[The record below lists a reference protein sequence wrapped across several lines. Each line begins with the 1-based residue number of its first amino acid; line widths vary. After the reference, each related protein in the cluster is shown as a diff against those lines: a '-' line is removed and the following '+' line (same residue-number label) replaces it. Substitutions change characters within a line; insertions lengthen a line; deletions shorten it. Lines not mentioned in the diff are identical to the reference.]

1 MNGNVT
7 SSVLKNGIR
16 TAAAATS
23 AAAPYLGKAAIA
35 AISAGETANAPPE
48 KTSWFTKKPT
58 SPTSSTSPKS
68 SWFARK
74 PADPAT
80 PADPK
85 PTDPATPTP
94 ATPTPA
100 NPADPTPA
108 TPTPATPTPANPA
121 DPATPTPATPATPED
136 PADPATPT
144 PTNPD
149 PDPASIVPETPE
161 EENLLKKFLQKV
173 RKGDL
178 TDVVNSINDVKPESD
193 DLTVFDQIKKKIKDG
208 DFSDIVKSL
217 PAPPPFPTAVVMQ
230 ILMSLNEMFQQNIGK
245 ISKAVGDTIDIEIE
259 KKKNELAL
267 TKALGE
273 QVTKTELEPHMK
285 AYIEHE
291 FAK

>member
-80 PADPK
+80 PAT
-85 PTDPATPTP
+85 PTPDPATPTP

-100 NPADPTPA
+100 
-108 TPTPATPTPANPA
+108 TPANPA
-121 DPATPTPATPATPED
+121 PED
-136 PADPATPT
+136 PADPAS
-144 PTNPD
+144 PD
-149 PDPASIVPETPE
+149 PASPEDPASIVPETPE

-178 TDVVNSINDVKPESD
+178 TDVVKSINDEKPESD
-193 DLTVFDQIKKKIKDG
+193 DDLTVFEQIKKKIKDG
-208 DFSDIVKSL
+208 DFSDIVKSIPSPPSF
-217 PAPPPFPTAVVMQ
+217 PAAVVTQ

>member
-1 MNGNVT
+1 MNG
-7 SSVLKNGIR
+7 SVLKNGIR
-16 TAAAATS
+16 TATAATS
-23 AAAPYLGKAAIA
+23 AAIPYLGKAAIA
-35 AISAGETANAPPE
+35 AVSAGETANAPPE
-48 KTSWFTKKPT
+48 KKSWFTRKNTTPPKESA
-58 SPTSSTSPKS
+58 SPT
-68 SWFARK
+68 
-74 PADPAT
+74 PADPASPT
-80 PADPK
+80 PADPAS
-85 PTDPATPTP
+85 PTNPTP
-94 ATPTPA
+94 AS
-100 NPADPTPA
+100 
-108 TPTPATPTPANPA
+108 
-121 DPATPTPATPATPED
+121 
-136 PADPATPT
+136 
-144 PTNPD
+144 
-149 PDPASIVPETPE
+149 PASPASPDTIVPETPE

-273 QVTKTELEPHMK
+273 QATKTELEPHMK

-291 FAK
+291 LTK

>member
-58 SPTSSTSPKS
+58 SPTSPKS
-68 SWFARK
+68 SWFKRK
-74 PADPAT
+74 PADPASTASTATPTPTPTPTPATPADPAT
-80 PADPK
+80 PA
-85 PTDPATPTP
+85 TP
-94 ATPTPA
+94 ATPADPA
-100 NPADPTPA
+100 N
-108 TPTPATPTPANPA
+108 PANPA
-121 DPATPTPATPATPED
+121 DPAD
-136 PADPATPT
+136 PAN

-273 QVTKTELEPHMK
+273 QVTKTQLEPHMK

>member
-74 PADPAT
+74 PADPKPTDPADPATPT

-94 ATPTPA
+94 A
-100 NPADPTPA
+100 
-108 TPTPATPTPANPA
+108 
-121 DPATPTPATPATPED
+121 TPATPATPED

-144 PTNPD
+144 PATPANPD

>member
-121 DPATPTPATPATPED
+121 DPATPTPATPATPE
-136 PADPATPT
+136 DPATPT

-285 AYIEHE
+285 AYIAHE